1 MNSTVSVIVRTVQ
14 RPQRLCECLQSLAA
28 QTFRNF
34 ELVLVDMSDG
44 SMSSMVEKMRGHL
57 PAVRHLKLN
66 GARSRPVALN
76 RGIESAKGNL
86 ITILD
91 DDNLWD
97 PDHLENV
104 VRDFNGADLVYTGV
118 RVQTFTVAGEV
129 MCERIHQLPFDFHRL
144 LEGNFIFTVATA
156 FRRALWDDVGRY
168 DERFPVYE
176 DWEFLIRATHGRE
189 VRALTCCSA
198 ISRAFTGNIYLREH
212 SASEADECARCR
224 AALQWKHR
232 VFRKQRVHDFKNAR
246 LLAQWWWQNRF
257 ALVRA

>member
-1 MNSTVSVIVRTVQ
+1 MRTVQ
-14 RPQRLCECLQSLAA
+14 RLQRLRECLQSLAA

-34 ELVLVDMSDG
+34 ELVLIDMSDG
-44 SMSSMVEKMRGHL
+44 SISTMVEEMRGHL
-57 PAVRHLKLN
+57 PAVRQLKLN

-76 RGIESAKGNL
+76 RGMESAKGNL

-97 PDHLENV
+97 PDHLENI

-129 MCERIHQLPFDFHRL
+129 MHERIHQLSFDFARL
-144 LEGNFIFTVATA
+144 LEANFIFTVTTA
-156 FRRALWDDVGRY
+156 FRRALWDEVGHY

-176 DWEFLIRATHGRE
+176 DWEFLIRATHGRQ

-198 ISRAFTGNIYLREH
+198 ISRAFTGDIHLREH
-212 SASEADECARCR
+212 SANEATDCARCR

-232 VFRKQRVHDFKNAR
+232 GLRKQYVHDFKKMR
-246 LLAQWWWQNRF
+246 LLAQWWWQNLF
-257 ALVRA
+257 TLSRA

>member
-1 MNSTVSVIVRTVQ
+1 LNTTVSVIVRTVR
-14 RPQRLCECLQSLAA
+14 RPRRLRECLRSLAA
-28 QTFRNF
+28 QSFREF

-44 SMSSMVEKMRGHL
+44 SASTTAEEMSGHL
-57 PAVRHLKLN
+57 PTVRHLKLN
-66 GARSRPVALN
+66 RECSRPAALN
-76 RGIESAKGNL
+76 RGIELASGEL

-97 PDHLENV
+97 PDHLENIA
-104 VRDFNGADLVYTGV
+104 RDFNGADLVYTRV
-118 RVQTFTVAGEV
+118 RVQTFTPVGEL
-129 MCERIHQLPFDFHRL
+129 MHERIHQLPFDFPRL

-156 FRRALWDDVGRY
+156 FRRALWDEVGRY

-189 VRALTCCSA
+189 VRALTFCSA
-198 ISRAFTGNIYLREH
+198 ISRAFTGDISLREH
-212 SASEADECARCR
+212 SANEPEECARCR

-232 VFRKQRVHDFKNAR
+232 DRHKQRVHDLKNVR

-257 ALVRA
+257 ALLRA